1 MKSKVLKIT
10 NIILICCIL
19 IQTTSIIFIN
29 NKVYAESAE
38 NVINTVLGD
47 IKVEVEGSGL
57 KDGRVITITVS
68 TTAEN
73 ITSLGFYLE
82 YDQSV
87 FEKLDVKSDV
97 EVLEGWG
104 VTDCGE
110 TPAGEEL
117 FYHANSSTYACSNGQ
132 LTKIR
137 LKVAKNSKE
146 SAIKLN
152 YVNIINK
159 NYEDNSIEDEELPSV
174 EYKLYGINTYEITY
188 ESNAN
193 DNTITGIP
201 AKEEKTHGEDYTI
214 SSSIPTRTG
223 YNFVSWNTKPD
234 GSGIDCY
241 PNGTYN
247 VDADLTLYAK
257 WKEIIPDPTPT
268 PDPKPEPTPEKL
280 YLSSETYKIGNSDIK
295 NYESGDKYISRIT
308 KETTLENYITNLKT
322 NGTVK
327 VLKKDG
333 TELQNSEYI
342 GTGMTLQITKD
353 KEKIELQIAVMGD
366 LNGDGRVTIVDLTTI
381 NHAILQTETLENE
394 YKIAA
399 DINENDNI
407 SITDLISINE
417 MILGIL

>member
-87 FEKLDVKSDV
+87 FEKLDVKSDI

-137 LKVAKNSKE
+137 
-146 SAIKLN
+146 
-152 YVNIINK
+152 
-159 NYEDNSIEDEELPSV
+159 
-174 EYKLYGINTYEITY
+174 
-188 ESNAN
+188 
-193 DNTITGIP
+193 
-201 AKEEKTHGEDYTI
+201 
-214 SSSIPTRTG
+214 
-223 YNFVSWNTKPD
+223 
-234 GSGIDCY
+234 
-241 PNGTYN
+241 
-247 VDADLTLYAK
+247 
-257 WKEIIPDPTPT
+257 
-268 PDPKPEPTPEKL
+268 
-280 YLSSETYKIGNSDIK
+280 
-295 NYESGDKYISRIT
+295 
-308 KETTLENYITNLKT
+308 
-322 NGTVK
+322 
-327 VLKKDG
+327 
-333 TELQNSEYI
+333 
-342 GTGMTLQITKD
+342 
-353 KEKIELQIAVMGD
+353 
-366 LNGDGRVTIVDLTTI
+366 
-381 NHAILQTETLENE
+381 
-394 YKIAA
+394 
-399 DINENDNI
+399 
-407 SITDLISINE
+407 
-417 MILGIL
+417 

>member
-1 MKSKVLKIT
+1 MKSKLSKII

-47 IKVEVEGSGL
+47 IKIEVEGSGL
-57 KDGRVITITVS
+57 KDGRVITVTVS

-87 FEKLDVKSDV
+87 FEKLDVNSDI
-97 EVLEGWG
+97 EVLDGWG

-137 LKVAKNSKE
+137 LKVAKNAKE

-188 ESNAN
+188 EANAN

-201 AKEEKTHGEDYTI
+201 SKEEKTHGEDYTI

-241 PNGTYN
+241 PNETYN

-257 WKEIIPDPTPT
+257 WKEIIPD
-268 PDPKPEPTPEKL
+268 PTPEKL

-295 NYESGDKYISRIT
+295 NYEAGDKYISRVT
-308 KETTLENYITNLKT
+308 KETTLEDYIANLKT

-333 TELQNSEYI
+333 TELQASEYI
-342 GTGMTLQITKD
+342 GTGMTLQVTKD
-353 KEKIELQIAVMGD
+353 EEKIELQIAVMGD
-366 LNGDGRVTIVDLTTI
+366 LNGDGQVTIVDLTTI
-381 NHAILQTETLENE
+381 NHTILQTETLENE
-394 YKIAA
+394 YQIAV
-399 DINENDNI
+399 DINESDSI